1 MEITLWKLQLPGKV
15 KFFAWRTL
23 HGILPLKSILVNR
36 HIGQSGECPICH
48 QGPEDILH
56 LLFQCE
62 TARDIWQSLGLSNII
77 HEAMVIDRSGS
88 AVLEHL
94 IRLPD
99 NIMPGLTV
107 VKMKETILVTAW
119 YLWWI
124 RRRRTHNEAVP
135 PLYKCKL
142 SILSITAHAGRRP
155 TGTGQQG
162 SSKWTKPEPRTM
174 KLNVDAAF
182 NVEEGSGAVG
192 VVIRDFNGRFVAAT
206 MSLLPH
212 VASAAMAEAA
222 PIREGLALGDRL
234 GCNRIIA
241 ESDSVETIE
250 ACSGDLRWWNESSAI
265 FADCVDKAASIGS
278 VTYKFCPREA
288 NQVAHTLARH
298 SFSNKMNCNWDDD
311 PPSFLLDSLLNDV
324 TNL

>member
-1 MEITLWKLQLPGKV
+1 
-15 KFFAWRTL
+15 
-23 HGILPLKSILVNR
+23 
-36 HIGQSGECPICH
+36 
-48 QGPEDILH
+48 
-56 LLFQCE
+56 
-62 TARDIWQSLGLSNII
+62 
-77 HEAMVIDRSGS
+77 MVIDRSGS

-192 VVIRDFNGRFVAAT
+192 AVIRDFNGRFVAAT

-222 PIREGLALGDRL
+222 ALREGLALADRL
-234 GCNRIIA
+234 GCNSIIA

-250 ACSGDLRWWNESSAI
+250 ACSGDLRWWNESAAI